1 MSTRFLP
8 SENYSLYCHLPT
20 TFSFHTT
27 DNKDVLISLEALLRF
42 ITAESP
48 IPPMG
53 LSQPIEIDY
62 LPNNPRF
69 TLPMAKACFSR
80 LLLPTVYDRKEDFFS
95 AFIKALKFG
104 SSGYGEL

>member
-1 MSTRFLP
+1 M
-8 SENYSLYCHLPT
+8 
-20 TFSFHTT
+20 FSFHAV
-27 DNKDVLISLEALLRF
+27 DNKDDVLISLEALLRF
-42 ITAESP
+42 ITAESS

-62 LPNNPRF
+62 LPNNPKF

-80 LLLPTVYDRKEDFFS
+80 LLLPTVYDRKEDFFA

-104 SSGYGEL
+104 SSGYGVV